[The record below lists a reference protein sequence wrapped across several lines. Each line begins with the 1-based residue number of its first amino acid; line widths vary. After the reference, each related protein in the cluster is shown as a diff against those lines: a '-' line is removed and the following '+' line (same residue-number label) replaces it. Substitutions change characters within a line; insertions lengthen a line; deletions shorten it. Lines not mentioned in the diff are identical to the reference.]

1 MTVTNETLTT
11 ERTTL
16 KRHPERGVHDF
27 ETIAAILD
35 EGLVCHIGFV
45 VDGQPFVV
53 PTSYGRDGET
63 LYVHGSAAS
72 RMLRTLAQGVPMCL
86 TVTLIDGLV
95 FARSVFHNSV
105 NYRSVVV
112 LGTAQEVTGDEKLHG
127 LHVITEHIMRGRWA
141 DARQPAAQELKAST
155 VLKLRIDEASAKIR
169 TGGPKEDPADLPSS
183 LWAGVLP
190 FALTPQPPITEPDV
204 PPGTQVPAYVAA
216 YRRPQ
221 NGARS

>member
-1 MTVTNETLTT
+1 VTNETLKTP
-11 ERTTL
+11 RTTL
-16 KRHPERGVHDF
+16 KRLPERGVHDF
-27 ETIAAILD
+27 ATIAAILD

-63 LYVHGSAAS
+63 LYVHGSSAS

-86 TVTLIDGLV
+86 TVTLVDGLV

-112 LGTAQEVTGDEKLHG
+112 LGNTEEVTGDEKLHG
-127 LHVITEHIMRGRWA
+127 LNVITEHMMRDRWA
-141 DARQPAAQELKAST
+141 EARQPTSQELKASS
-155 VLKLRIDEASAKIR
+155 VLKLPIDEASAKIR
-169 TGGPKEDPADLPSS
+169 TGGPKEDPIDLPSA
-183 LWAGVLP
+183 LWAGHLP
-190 FALTPQPPITEPDV
+190 FATATQSPIADADV
-204 PPGTQVPAYVAA
+204 PQGTEVPAYVTR
-216 YRRPQ
+216 YQRPP